1 MKRLNHFSVDTD
13 YFSITSAKGQKF
25 KNMLTIIG
33 MAKKMADAIGF
44 VYHICLAG

>member
-25 KNMLTIIG
+25 KNM
-33 MAKKMADAIGF
+33 AKKMADAIGF